1 MLVSAAALFGGWLLK
16 GQCLKP
22 WEGSRQYKA
31 LCYNDIQALYPD
43 YQDERGDV
51 VGRGVQARIFPY
63 VEGDLRA
70 DDGALINGAVEYP
83 VLTGVFMW
91 GSGLL
96 AHDANQY
103 FLHSA
108 LLLAPF
114 GLLTTFLLAR
124 MTGLRT
130 LLWAGAPAIILYA
143 FHNWDL
149 LVVAATVVGFY
160 LWHRG
165 EPVWA
170 AVLFGVGAAFK
181 MYPALFVAPV
191 ALERWRRG
199 DRVGAGAVVGAG
211 AGTFALINLPFVIR
225 NFDGW
230 WATYSFHSRRGPNF
244 DSIWSITDIGPLSIP
259 RLEPDQLNLLTT
271 GLMLVFFVA
280 VLGAGWWRARRDG
293 AYPVL
298 PVSAALLASF
308 LLWNKV
314 HSPQY
319 TLWLLPFFVLV
330 AVPVAWWFAYTVVD
344 MIVYVGIFRFFYDYT
359 NDGEFFTTAYHAMS
373 IGVWLRALLLLLL
386 VVVFLRSDSSH
397 PPATVEPVGEA
408 ATTARNEGGGSI
420 KRRSGFAATIPCS
433 FAWSQARAGLVAE
446 SRLRV
451 RRRR

>member
-1 MLVSAAALFGGWLLK
+1 MMFVSAAALFGGWLLK
-16 GQCLKP
+16 AQCLKP

-63 VEGDLRA
+63 VEGELRP
-70 DDGALINGAVEYP
+70 DDGALINGAIEYP

-96 AHDANQY
+96 ARDANQY
-103 FLHSA
+103 FVHSA

-114 GLLTTFLLAR
+114 GLLSTFLLAR
-124 MTGLRT
+124 MTGVRT
-130 LLWAGAPAIILYA
+130 LLWAGAPAIVLYA

-149 LVVAATVVGFY
+149 LVVAATVAGFY
-160 LWHRG
+160 VWRRG

-170 AVLFGVGAAFK
+170 AVLFGVGAALK

-199 DRVGAGAVVGAG
+199 DRAGAGAVVGAG

-225 NFDGW
+225 NFEGW
-230 WATYSFHSRRGPNF
+230 RATYSFHSRRGPNF

-271 GLMLVFFVA
+271 GLMLVFFAA
-280 VLGAGWWRARRDG
+280 VLGAGWWRGRRDG
-293 AYPVL
+293 TYPVL

-344 MIVYVGIFRFFYDYT
+344 MVVYVGIFRFFYDYT

-373 IGVWLRALLLLLL
+373 IGVWVRALLLLVL

-397 PPATVEPVGEA
+397 PPDTVEPVGEA
-408 ATTARNEGGGSI
+408 ATTA
-420 KRRSGFAATIPCS
+420 
-433 FAWSQARAGLVAE
+433 
-446 SRLRV
+446 
-451 RRRR
+451 